1 MMNKN
6 SLSPGFLVITLMIV
20 AAAFV
25 RLIPHPP
32 NFAPIAAM
40 ALFGGAYFNKK
51 WAAFII
57 PLAAMFFTDLLLG
70 FHAAMWAVYLSFA
83 LVVLLGMV
91 MIKQKKIGNIFFAS
105 VSASVSFFII
115 TNFGVWISTPY
126 YEKTSGG
133 LMACY
138 TAAIPFFH
146 NTLLGDIFFAAILFG
161 LYELAKTK
169 FPQLAQSK
177 V

>member
-1 MMNKN
+1 
-6 SLSPGFLVITLMIV
+6 MII

-40 ALFGGAYFNKK
+40 ALFGGAYFTKK
-51 WAAFII
+51 WAAFLI
-57 PLAAMFFTDLLLG
+57 PLTAMFVTDLFLG

-83 LVVLLGMV
+83 LIVFLGMV
-91 MIKQKKIGNIFFAS
+91 MIKQKKIGNIFIAS

-126 YEKTSGG
+126 YEKTGAG
-133 LMACY
+133 LAACY

-146 NTLLGDIFFAAILFG
+146 QTLLGDLFFVAILFG
-161 LYELAKTK
+161 LYELAKVK
-169 FPQLAQSK
+169 FPQLAQFK

>member
-1 MMNKN
+1 MNKN
-6 SLSPGFLVITLMIV
+6 SITPGFMILSVMVI

-40 ALFGGAYFNKK
+40 ALFGGAYFTKK
-51 WAAFII
+51 WAAFLI
-57 PLAAMFFTDLLLG
+57 PLSAMFLTDLFLG
-70 FHAAMWAVYLSFA
+70 FHASMWAVYLSFA
-83 LVVLLGMV
+83 LIVVLGMI

-105 VSASVSFFII
+105 VSASVTFFII

-126 YEKTSGG
+126 YEKTGAG
-133 LMACY
+133 LAACY

-146 NTLLGDIFFAAILFG
+146 QTLLGDLFFIAILFG